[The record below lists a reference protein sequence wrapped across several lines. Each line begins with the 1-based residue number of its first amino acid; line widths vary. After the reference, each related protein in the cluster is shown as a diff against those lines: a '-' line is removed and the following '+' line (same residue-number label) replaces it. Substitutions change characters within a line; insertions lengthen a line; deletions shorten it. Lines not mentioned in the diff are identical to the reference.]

1 MNPLT
6 ALFTGFSQGWNGNI
20 QNMDS
25 NGNPVQG
32 STDFLNSAERDLYLA
47 RRTRADY
54 RAYKKGGV
62 PAVAKRVA
70 RRKINRKLFSIV
82 RKAERNIGL

>member
-1 MNPLT
+1 MNPVS
-6 ALFTGFSQGWNGNI
+6 ALFTGFRQGFSGNI
-20 QNMDS
+20 QNLDAS
-25 NGNPVQG
+25 GNPVVG

-54 RAYKKGGV
+54 RAYQRGGV
-62 PAVAKRVA
+62 PAVAKRVV
-70 RRKINRKLFSIV
+70 RRKVNRRLFGLI